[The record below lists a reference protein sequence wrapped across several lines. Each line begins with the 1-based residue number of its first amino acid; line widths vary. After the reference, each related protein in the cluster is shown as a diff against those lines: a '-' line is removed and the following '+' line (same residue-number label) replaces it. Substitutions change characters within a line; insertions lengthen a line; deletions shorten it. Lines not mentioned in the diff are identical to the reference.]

1 MLCRLSGR
9 EAKGAQSGGGV
20 VVTALL
26 TDAVTAPER
35 ELCMLTTMDTDDAV
49 EIASSDS
56 DFSDISSDTEH
67 DKAHALEQLDR
78 ILSQRL
84 HTPITAAAPSL
95 PTLDPSLTKKQRQ
108 RLKKKQAKEDVE
120 GAILSRKPSPA

>member
-1 MLCRLSGR
+1 MAESLFVI
-9 EAKGAQSGGGV
+9 A
-20 VVTALL
+20 L
-26 TDAVTAPER
+26 TDASLLLIQMTAVIP
-35 ELCMLTTMDTDDAV
+35 TMDTDYAI

-67 DKAHALEQLDR
+67 DKAHVLEQLDK

-84 HTPITAAAPSL
+84 HTPITAAATSL
-95 PTLDPSLTKKQRQ
+95 PTLDPTLTKKQRQ

-120 GAILSRKPSPA
+120 GVPSFRDSRRPPD